1 VNRSRA
7 KRNGFLAVLTG
18 LAMPALSPAAPPA
31 ELTPVAQANYMLNCM
46 GCHIA
51 DGSGAA
57 GKVPSV
63 RDSLV
68 PLAVNPAG
76 RRYLVQVPGSAQS
89 RLSNLELAQVLN
101 WMARNLSDQPLPG
114 GFVEFTAPEVER
126 YRKTPLVDVSA
137 ARARLL
143 GATARLS
150 PASPEP

>member
-1 VNRSRA
+1 
-7 KRNGFLAVLTG
+7 
-18 LAMPALSPAAPPA
+18 MPALSPAAPPA
-31 ELTPVAQANYMLNCM
+31 GLTPVPQANYMLNCM

-63 RDSLV
+63 RDSLL
-68 PLAVNPAG
+68 PLATNPAG

-101 WMARNLSDQPLPG
+101 WMARNLSAQPLPA
-114 GFVEFTAPEVER
+114 GFEDFTAQEVER

-143 GATARLS
+143 GATASLS
-150 PASPEP
+150 PSSPEP